1 MLEPLKNIKFESK
14 TLVVNMAFEVPST
27 IIT

>member
-14 TLVVNMAFEVPST
+14 TLVVKMAFEVPST
-27 IIT
+27 IVT

>member
-14 TLVVNMAFEVPST
+14 TLVVKMAFKVPST
-27 IIT
+27 VIA